1 MLTYLFRDVCNRKAG
16 NSTIH
21 KLPIFSIVIFFCL
34 CFYAW
39 VSIQCGAN
47 GLAGIRYFI
56 SVILYLVF
64 PGWLL
69 ASLSDTKICEL
80 KPLLSL
86 LYGSVLLIVTYILG
100 MVTHLLWLL
109 KVLPLVMIILLTLI
123 KYRGKCHNVKNCI
136 SQGIYCSYQTF
147 SENTPLILLWAF
159 FCAFTAVSFCSM
171 NAHPSVAGAI
181 KSNQDLLWNV
191 GNAEA
196 LCKSFPPNEIRFYGV
211 RLAYH
216 YLTELLA
223 AIFCLISGASCY
235 DILTF
240 FQIPLFLGAEI
251 VALYCLGLIFF
262 EGRRKLAVALPF
274 LLFCFQCA
282 SLWKVFRSGSSIFGN
297 TFLQHI
303 TTNINSQA
311 TSIICFCIYLS
322 LLIIISRP
330 QFSFTYLY
338 WFSFFLSFSLFTLG
352 KGPQAALGLCSQAVA
367 TIFLVANRRSRRGVA
382 IISIGGTTVIFAIFY
397 AFLYAKGASTSMQ
410 FTPLAIEQTLTY
422 KAFEP
427 TADWL
432 CRVVPISGYV
442 WLVLIGIANVFF
454 FSPFSFCLWILG
466 IPNAIK
472 RIWRLDPA
480 HAFLYAGTVG
490 GFLAFHLFSH
500 ESSSQI
506 YFAFYGLICMTI
518 LAAESL
524 PRLKKVNLFSVG
536 TVLSGAVGIATTI
549 CMIIAQSAT
558 GIQQIKNISSGVYPQ
573 SQAYVTATDE
583 AASIWLR
590 ENAPNNTV
598 FVTNRTSQLPTPD
611 NEDGISNVYS
621 AFSGVQCYMEG
632 WTYAMSNMGVSRPV
646 VEHRRA
652 VIREIFSAETS
663 AEKALQICRDEGIT
677 CIVYSKQWPGCLNKE
692 LIPDYNNGLVAIYFI
707 DNGSQ

>member
-1 MLTYLFRDVCNRKAG
+1 MLTLFRHVCNRKEG
-16 NSTIH
+16 STKII
-21 KLPIFSIVIFFCL
+21 KLPIWGIVIFFCL
-34 CFYAW
+34 CFYAL
-39 VSIQCGAN
+39 VTIQCGAN
-47 GLAGIRYFI
+47 GVAGIGYFI
-56 SVILYLVF
+56 SVLFYLII

-69 ASLSDTKICEL
+69 ASLSDTHIWGL

-86 LYGSVLLIVTYILG
+86 LYGSVLLVVTYILG
-100 MVTHLLWLL
+100 MVTHLSWLI
-109 KVLPLVMIILLTLI
+109 KILPLVVIVLLVLI
-123 KYRGKCHNVKNCI
+123 KFRDKCYSVKNI
-136 SQGIYCSYQTF
+136 LSKAIYHSNQRV
-147 SENTPLILLWAF
+147 SEYVPLILLWAF
-159 FCAFTAVSFCSM
+159 LCAFTSISFCAV
-171 NAHPSVAGAI
+171 NAHPTVAGAI

-196 LCKSFPPNEIRFYGV
+196 LCKCFPPNEIRFSGV

-235 DILTF
+235 DILAF
-240 FQIPLFLGAEI
+240 FQIPIFLGGEI

-262 EGRRKLAVALPF
+262 EGRRKLAIALPF

-322 LLIIISRP
+322 LFIIISRP
-330 QFSFTYLY
+330 QFSFTYTY
-338 WFSFFLSFSLFTLG
+338 WVSFLLSFAMFTLG

-367 TIFLVANRRSRRGVA
+367 TLFWVVNRSSKRRVA
-382 IISIGGTTVIFAIFY
+382 IMSICGASAIFATFY
-397 AFLYAKGASTSMQ
+397 ALLYAKGASTSMQ
-410 FTPLAIEQTLTY
+410 FTPFAIEQMLTY
-422 KAFEP
+422 RAFEP

-432 CRVVPISGYV
+432 CSVVPISGYV

-454 FSPFSFCLWILG
+454 FSPFSFCLCILG
-466 IPNAIK
+466 IPAAIK

-490 GFLAFHLFSH
+490 GFLAFYLFSH

-524 PRLKKVNLFSVG
+524 PKLKKINLFSVG
-536 TVLSGAVGIATTI
+536 TALSGIVGIATTI
-549 CMIIAQSAT
+549 CMVIIQSET
-558 GIQQIKNISSGVYPQ
+558 GIQQIKSISSGVYPQ
-573 SQAYVTATDE
+573 SQAYVTAADE

-590 ENAPNNTV
+590 KNAPSNTV

-652 VIREIFSAETS
+652 VIGEIFSAETS
-663 AEKALQICRDEGIT
+663 AEKAIELCVDEGIT
-677 CIVYSKQWPGCLNKE
+677 CIVYSKRWPGSLNTE
-692 LIPDYNNGLVAIYFI
+692 LVPNYDNGLVAIYFI
-707 DNGSQ
+707 DNNYP